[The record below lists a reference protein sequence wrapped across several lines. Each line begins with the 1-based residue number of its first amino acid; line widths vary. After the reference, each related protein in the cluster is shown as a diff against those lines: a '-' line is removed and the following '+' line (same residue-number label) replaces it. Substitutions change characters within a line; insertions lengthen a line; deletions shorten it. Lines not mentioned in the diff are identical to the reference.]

1 MDMSPRVR
9 RRLDLEPIAWL
20 TTVSPDGR
28 PVASPVW
35 FLFDG
40 ESALVYSMDGTSR
53 TENLAVNQRVSFHL
67 DGNGLGGDIVILQG
81 TARIDPDAP
90 PSTENEAY
98 QDKYGRF
105 MSTNGWTPEWFA
117 SRYPIPITI
126 DFDHIRSW

>member
-9 RRLDLEPIAWL
+9 RRLDLEPIVWL

-40 ESALVYSMDGTSR
+40 ESAFVYSMDGTSR
-53 TENLAVNQRVSFHL
+53 TENLAVNPRVSLHL

-81 TARIDPDAP
+81 TAGIDPDAP
-90 PSTENEAY
+90 PSNENEAY

-105 MSTNGWTPEWFA
+105 MSTNGWSPEWFA
-117 SRYPIPITI
+117 SHYPIPIRVE
-126 DFDHIRSW
+126 FDHIRSW